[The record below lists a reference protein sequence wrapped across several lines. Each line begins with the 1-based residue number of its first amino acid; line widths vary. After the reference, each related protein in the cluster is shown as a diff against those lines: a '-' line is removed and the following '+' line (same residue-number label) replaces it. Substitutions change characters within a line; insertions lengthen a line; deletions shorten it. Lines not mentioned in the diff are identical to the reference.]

1 MMMTMMMITK
11 AESWLSLSCCG
22 WQADVAKFAENVHVA
37 LHLFSGVAVCLFFR
51 TLDLLWVISLHRA
64 KRPDDCYLCLK

>member
-37 LHLFSGVAVCLFFR
+37 LHLFSGVAVCLFFSHSGS
-51 TLDLLWVISLHRA
+51 SLGYQ
-64 KRPDDCYLCLK
+64 PSPS